1 MATHAGVGNFVAS
14 HRRALPVLGRV
25 APIVRDMI
33 TAVSVK
39 VSLDALPAVGLV
51 GEWRASGG

>member
-1 MATHAGVGNFVAS
+1 
-14 HRRALPVLGRV
+14 
-25 APIVRDMI
+25 MI

-51 GEWRASGG
+51 GRVAGEWRVSGG